1 MIYAEFQAGATV
13 RTRGRRFMILAA
25 DTIAQ
30 QKGNA
35 SIRRLRLRALDEPF
49 RNEEIC
55 VLHPIEDVE
64 PDEIPELDLNRPG
77 RLARF
82 QLLMDAVRLSL
93 SPGDDRLVSSTRSRI
108 EFEPYQQVPALRAL
122 ELPRPRL
129 LIADDVGL
137 GKTIE
142 AGLILRELNARRRA
156 ARILIVCPASIIEQW
171 QTELASKFGFQFK
184 IFDSEG
190 VAEARRSLEVGSNPW
205 SAEPRV
211 IASVD
216 FIKRREGAFRELSA
230 SRWDVIIIDEAH
242 HLASGGNDDELTDRF
257 RLARWLATENTGA
270 LLLLTATP
278 HDGYDQNFASLLS
291 LLEPSLIIPGRSLKF
306 DHYRRHMVRRLK
318 RHVRLPDGSPKF
330 IERVPV
336 EPLPVELRPEEAQ
349 LQAAVSDE
357 ATNLDLLAE
366 KALRADRESI
376 RLVATILR
384 KRAASSLAA
393 IRKTVAQRRENISQT
408 IADVEVR
415 RDHLRAI
422 RRGETISEEAQA
434 RLERDL
440 YRTYLSAMQRSGRE
454 LRRLKDETD
463 RLDQLEHLAAACGTG
478 RESKLLTLEGW
489 LKALHAEYPEKKVIV
504 FSEYTDTVDAI
515 VTHLE
520 ACGYSGQVV
529 RLTGDTGSRKERH
542 LALTR
547 FASAESRIL
556 VATDV
561 AGEGLNLH
569 EHCHHLVHFELP
581 WNPNRMEQR
590 NGRIDRYGQKYA
602 PTIAFLYAK
611 DSYEGEVLK
620 RLVVKIEAQM
630 RMLGSIGD
638 VLGQIQADSIEQLLS
653 RPVSDV
659 HRAVAEAEAQI
670 DSELNRASDP
680 RVRAQIG
687 EGGEDQDEVARAKAA
702 VRREQERGVALDVF
716 LQRAILAAGGT
727 VDRYSDAMRITTPQ
741 PWRSSEVY
749 ERYESLLPPGSF
761 RQGEE
766 TAAEDVLHEE
776 HPLLEASV
784 RWVRSNRFRK
794 DDDHRLAG
802 VVIPDLA
809 EPDLVAT
816 FLLTLQDGTAS
827 KVERFE
833 AVRIFPNLHVSKD
846 GLADDNASRVTFPG
860 NLPAGCL
867 QQFFGDWWQ
876 EARSIAETE
885 VRRRASEWKQELETF
900 RRLERDIQ
908 KPEIDRW
915 DASTREV
922 ILGDYALQTQQSRLF
937 SDAPTLPPA
946 LRRRLDEHRK
956 RAEFQRLILDR
967 RAHFET
973 PLIEPLGV
981 LLRVPASLVEEDR

>member
-1 MIYAEFQAGATV
+1 MTTEFQAGATV
-13 RTRGRRFMILAA
+13 RARGGRFLILSA

-30 QKGNA
+30 G
-35 SIRRLRLRALDEPF
+35 SGDPICRLRLRALDEPF

-64 PDEIPELDLNRPG
+64 PDEIPELDLAQPG

-93 SPGDDRLVSSTRSRI
+93 APGDDRLVSSTRSRI

-190 VAEARRSLEVGSNPW
+190 VAEARRSLEAGSNPW
-205 SAEPRV
+205 SVEPRV

-257 RLARWLATENTGA
+257 RLARWLAAENTGA

-278 HDGYDQNFASLLS
+278 HDGYDDNFASLLS
-291 LLEPSLIIPGRSLKF
+291 LLEPSLVIPGRNLKF
-306 DHYRRHMVRRLK
+306 EHYRRNMVRRLK
-318 RHVRLPDGSPKF
+318 RHIHMPDGSPKF
-330 IERVPV
+330 VEREPV
-336 EPLPVELRPEEAQ
+336 QALSVKLPPAEEQ
-349 LQAAVSDE
+349 LQAAVSKE
-357 ATNLDLLAE
+357 AASLDLLAE
-366 KALRADRESI
+366 KALRSDRESI

-408 IADVEVR
+408 ITDVEVR
-415 RDHLRAI
+415 RDHLRAV
-422 RRGETISEEAQA
+422 RRGETISEEALA

-440 YRTYLSAMQRSGRE
+440 YRSYLSAMQRTGRE

-463 RLDQLEHLAAACGTG
+463 RLDQLEQLVAACGSAP
-478 RESKLLTLEGW
+478 EAKLLALESW
-489 LKALHAEYPEKKVIV
+489 LRALHTQHPEKKVIV
-504 FSEYTDTVDAI
+504 FSEYTDTVDTI
-515 VTHLE
+515 VAYLE
-520 ACGYSGQVV
+520 GCGYAGQVV
-529 RLTGDTGSRKERH
+529 RLTGDTGSRKDRR
-542 LALTR
+542 LALAR
-547 FASAESRIL
+547 FAAAESRIL

-590 NGRIDRYGQKYA
+590 NGRIDRYGQTHP
-602 PTIAFLYAK
+602 PTIAFLYAE

-620 RLVVKIEAQM
+620 RLVLKIEAQM
-630 RMLGSIGD
+630 RMLGSVGD
-638 VLGQIQADSIEQLLS
+638 VLGQIQADRIEQLLS
-653 RPVSDV
+653 RPVSDL

-687 EGGEDQDEVARAKAA
+687 EGGEDQDELARAEAA
-702 VRREQERGVALDVF
+702 VRRERERGVALDVF
-716 LQRAILAAGGT
+716 LHRAVLAAGGT
-727 VDRYSDAMRITTPQ
+727 VERHNNALRIATPQ
-741 PWRSSEVY
+741 PWRSLEVQ

-761 RQGEE
+761 SQGEE
-766 TAAEDVLHEE
+766 TAAQDVLHEE
-776 HPLLEASV
+776 HPLLEAAV
-784 RWVRSNRFRK
+784 RWVRSTRFRK
-794 DDDHRLAG
+794 DDDHRLAC
-802 VVIPDLA
+802 VVVPDLA
-809 EPDLVAT
+809 EPDLIAT
-816 FLLTLQDGTAS
+816 FLITLQDGTAA

-833 AVRIFPNLHVSKD
+833 AVRISANLEVSQD
-846 GLADDNASRVTFPG
+846 SVADEATSRISLAGNVPPG
-860 NLPAGCL
+860 RL
-867 QQFFGDWWQ
+867 QELVGAWWRQ
-876 EARSIAETE
+876 ARTIAEAQA
-885 VRRRASEWKQELETF
+885 VRRATNWKDELQTF
-900 RRLERDIQ
+900 RSLERDIQ

-915 DASTREV
+915 DVSTRDA
-922 ILGDYALQTQQSRLF
+922 ILGDYAHQTQQPRLF
-937 SDAPTLPPA
+937 GDAPALPPA

-956 RAEFQRLILDR
+956 RVELQRGILDR
-967 RAHFET
+967 RAHFES
-973 PLIEPLGV
+973 PLVEPLGV
-981 LLRVPASLVEEDR
+981 LLRLPASLIEGSR